1 MSTPKS
7 SISVGFSMKYT
18 IQLLW
23 YHHLWKPPYRCFF
36 TASCRIAGSILVPSQ
51 VPGVEGSTRCL
62 QRMLRDFG
70 SPILGLPENRLP
82 NPSKSSKFSDSASI
96 SHIFRVKIAILWV
109 PRCQTRLGPILSSI
123 SDMTQMT
130 GWFLGA
136 LGARTNPFFRAREYQ
151 SKLWNPQIPMISS
164 IIIFPLKSP
173 SSGPSP
179 SLRPTQ
185 ILQATNF
192 PKERNTS
199 VGGCFWSTLRRCLR
213 RHPRRPLVDM
223 LQ

>member
-1 MSTPKS
+1 MSERHRRNWSGEMSTPKS

-109 PRCQTRLGPILSSI
+109 YSDTAILPYRSYE
-123 SDMTQMT
+123 
-130 GWFLGA
+130 GL
-136 LGARTNPFFRAREYQ
+136 LELRRTNYV
-151 SKLWNPQIPMISS
+151 
-164 IIIFPLKSP
+164 
-173 SSGPSP
+173 
-179 SLRPTQ
+179 SLACGTG
-185 ILQATNF
+185 T
-192 PKERNTS
+192 
-199 VGGCFWSTLRRCLR
+199 WS
-213 RHPRRPLVDM
+213 
-223 LQ
+223 